1 MKNKV
6 IEQCVEIF
14 KRDDFKREFKMLFA
28 PLIDVIMSNIYPYI
42 YLSLVFVIISFLL
55 HLGILI
61 LLMRNKKIL
70 SL

>member
-14 KRDDFKREFKMLFA
+14 KRDDFKRELKMLFS